1 MIIYMDEHIPAAIT
15 VGLRVRSV
23 AVLTVQEDGR
33 RGASDEELLDRATEL
48 DAVIFTQD
56 DDFLR
61 EATQRQRTG
70 RRFAG
75 VIYCHQNRCSVRQ
88 IIEDLELVATLGDP
102 QEMANRVVLLYPGF
116 RSAIENA

>member
-1 MIIYMDEHIPAAIT
+1 MVIYTDEHVPAAIT

-23 AVLTVQEDGR
+23 AVLTVQKDGR

-56 DDFLR
+56 DDFLG

-75 VIYCHQNRCSVRQ
+75 VIDCHQNRCSVRQ
-88 IIEDLELVATLGDP
+88 IIEDLELIAKFGAP
-102 QEMANRVVLLYPGF
+102 QEMANRVEFLPLTK
-116 RSAIENA
+116 S